1 MKYYTPHSFSA
12 QEFVPQ
18 RVFAERGESAI
29 LVMDDRILRAT
40 DAIRGYFGRRVT
52 INNWQWGGDRQY
64 SGFRDAGCRIGA
76 AYSQH
81 RFGRAVDLLVD
92 GVPAAE
98 VRAEIMANQE
108 CFPGITRMEDGVSWV
123 HIDCAPIE
131 HNGIYL
137 FKP

>member
-1 MKYYTPHSFSA
+1 MKYYTPQNFSV
-12 QEFVPQ
+12 QEFVPR
-18 RVFAERGESAI
+18 RVFEERGESAI
-29 LVMDDRILRAT
+29 LAMDDRILRAA

-52 INNWQWGGDRQY
+52 VNNWQWGGDRQF
-64 SGFRDAGCRIGA
+64 SGFRDTKCPIGT

-81 RFGRAVDLLVD
+81 RFGRAVDMIID
-92 GVPAAE
+92 SIPAGE
-98 VRAEIMANQE
+98 VRAEIVANPE

-131 HNGIYL
+131 HDGIYL